1 MEPRHANIEQ
11 LASGEWKV
19 WRTFRSLS
27 AAMAAVSRL
36 CEVEPAGFDPA
47 PKPPVVPHNVAAE
60 ILRDRVL
67 ASDDDTREP
76 PRCATGACDG
86 E

>member
-1 MEPRHANIEQ
+1 MATQGLTVHVERRGQGFAVTVECP
-11 LASGEWKV
+11 
-19 WRTFRSLS
+19 T
-27 AAMAAVSRL
+27 AAVMARVTD
-36 CEVEPAGFDPA
+36 EITRINPAGFVPA
-47 PKPPVVPHNVAAE
+47 PPVVPHNVAAE